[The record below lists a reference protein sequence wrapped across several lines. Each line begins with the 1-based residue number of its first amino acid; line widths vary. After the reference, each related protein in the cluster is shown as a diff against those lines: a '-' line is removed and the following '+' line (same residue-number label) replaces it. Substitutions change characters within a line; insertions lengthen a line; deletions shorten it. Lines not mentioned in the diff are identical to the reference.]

1 MLDMLANMTKGR
13 AKEGDVER
21 MLAMGE
27 TMLTS
32 LCGHGQLSV
41 NPIKSSVKYFEKDLK
56 DHIIDK
62 RCPAGRCKELNHA

>member
-1 MLDMLANMTKGR
+1 
-13 AKEGDVER
+13 
-21 MLAMGE
+21 
-27 TMLTS
+27 MLTS